1 MVKWEEGRVVGGGLV
16 QGRGREEG
24 GCGEDEVLH
33 IWREGVRGELA
44 RET

>member
-1 MVKWEEGRVVGGGLV
+1 MGLV

-24 GCGEDEVLH
+24 GCGEGCGEDEVLE